1 MITPTAATITMI
13 GLAIFL
19 LIIIPILDSHKTLG
33 KYISLRYT
41 LVTVFVITGIGCVL
55 DFSHL
60 VESSRNIVL
69 MGSSVLVGIFV
80 VVRTLEKTKLGSKI
94 NLKAKKGDAEVSAE
108 IDPKDNKEQNNYGK
122 T

>member
-41 LVTVFVITGIGCVL
+41 LVTIFVITAIGCVL

-60 VESSRNIVL
+60 VDSSRNIVL
-69 MGSSVLVGIFV
+69 MGSLILAGLFV
-80 VVRTLEKTKLGSKI
+80 IARSLEKVKLGARHI
-94 NLKAKKGDAEVSAE
+94 EVEAHKGDLGGS
-108 IDPKDNKEQNNYGK
+108 IKLSSDKESK
-122 T
+122 